1 MAQTLILASSSA
13 IRQTLLNNARVPF
26 DVHPGRID
34 EAAIRAALAED
45 GASPRDVA
53 DTLAELKAKKI
64 SNKHPDALVIGCD
77 QVLDF
82 DGCIIGKPASPDA
95 LVSQLRQMRGKRH
108 MLLSA
113 VVVYEADKPVWRH
126 VGQVRLTMHMLSDS
140 FIDGYVDRNWEQVK
154 TSAGEYLLEEEGVRL
169 FSVISGDYFTVLGL
183 PLVELLSYLALRGVI
198 EQ

>member
-34 EAAIRAALAED
+34 EVAIRAALAED

-95 LVSQLRQMRGKRH
+95 LANQLRQMRGKRH

-140 FIDGYVDRNWEQVK
+140 FINGYVDRNWEQVK
-154 TSAGEYLLEEEGVRL
+154 TSAGGYLLEEEGVRL